1 MAVER
6 KLLQKVGDY
15 TFDVSKI
22 IFAAVVVD
30 CAFKGITEDNIIV
43 VAVGSVG
50 VLLSFAIGIVF
61 NKIGGL

>member
-30 CAFKGITEDNIIV
+30 CAFKGITEDNIFVIV
-43 VAVGSVG
+43 IGTLG
-50 VLLSFAIGIVF
+50 VLLSFVIGIVF